1 VKPEMKYVGNMHGN
15 EAIGRELLIRL
26 ADYLCDQWRAGNRPI
41 VEMLNNTNIHI
52 LPSMNPDGFELAYK
66 TVIKIFWQKIKS
78 ILLENGRARMADW
91 PRECA
96 WSGFEQEFPRFEHTF
111 LLHGKQGPSVL

>member
-1 VKPEMKYVGNMHGN
+1 VLGEVLKADNWLSSNSQRIQAAIKHVHLILIEKIYAHILVKPEMKYVGNMHGN

-41 VEMLNNTNIHI
+41 VEMLNNTNVHI

-66 TVIKIFWQKIKS
+66 TVINIF
-78 ILLENGRARMADW
+78 
-91 PRECA
+91 
-96 WSGFEQEFPRFEHTF
+96 
-111 LLHGKQGPSVL
+111 